1 MRCWFLVAVAAAVV
15 LAAASLLPRPAAACC
30 TPEEQAAELLAW
42 AESASW
48 FALNDAG
55 DLATFDR
62 GLELLEEARRFIE
75 QSAGPLRT
83 ELEAQADAL
92 EADLVWQREV
102 AHDKLA
108 GVFPLIRFYNTSL
121 LFDGAALG
129 SHELFD
135 DPRDRATGQALHGI
149 MALPL
154 SGLPQ
159 RPQLDVIFAE
169 TPPDRE
175 LESDA
180 LTQLN
185 ASPAYFVHNGREV
198 AAALGDAA
206 LAERVGQGELSPET
220 AERLMAAF
228 GTPRLLYLVLQRQTA
243 FDGEWFFVA
252 DARVF
257 GEEAGL
263 TLDAAPVRVM
273 GFGRDRTDLVW
284 PLVAV
289 HLLLWAAAVAAHQSL
304 RGGRFDGSDLVVPS
318 FGFLVGRVVPW
329 LLLPALKQVRP
340 DDRFFAAA
348 AFWWAALAG
357 ALLLATPIV
366 ALKVLGRRLP
376 VVGPYLAWER
386 GLESLALA
394 VACGVAAWL
403 AVPLFAL
410 REAAAVPAF
419 LLAVPAL
426 LATAWLIARLAK
438 GQVAEGWAAPVVAL
452 ALGLALAKADAAWI
466 AAALALALAG
476 LLLRPRVDE
485 AASVRQALGTEAAY
499 RPFNVLKRLTVAA
512 EPLDRREVVWLA
524 LSGPAGSGKSAH
536 AHALVEALR
545 QGQEERPFLLL
556 DGACERLPD
565 GAGVPFAPFQRCLQQ
580 HLRLK
585 LSPAAS
591 GGDSALYDVL
601 LGPLAPLFSG
611 GSGLMASERELYAF
625 VVRALRQQ
633 SARARVVLLIEDAQ
647 WLDEASEGLLA
658 HLQAEMP
665 AGSAGELLVLLV
677 GRREGE
683 DNPLGKLLPGAVQV
697 PLQPLALDEQRA
709 LLREGRGLAPAAVDW
724 VMDWL
729 GAPRGQPI
737 WPGMLVE
744 VVEQLD
750 RAGALEPG
758 LDGRVF
764 AKGFDPARPPLPESA
779 IAEVREALRRLPQTR
794 DTLSVA
800 ACLGRQFLADL
811 VAEALRQPRKEVIKD
826 LEVLERETGLVRD
839 VLEVD
844 DLYEF
849 RSQRRLDAVREALSI
864 RLAGPAASGVP
875 QGVRE
880 LHALCAAALAARG
893 GANLAELLAAATH
906 WYGAGRRYAGEAV
919 TWNLRAVARLA
930 ALLRFAEA
938 ETFLAQ
944 AAATAA
950 LCGRSGEVERQR
962 LWLAAERSHVTG
974 TGARAAAEAG
984 LQALGATLSQDADL
998 ALATARACYEAS
1010 RDGGPPLL
1018 GEAEALA
1025 LAVAESPE
1033 ANALQKAQGLHF
1045 AGLAL
1050 RFRPE
1055 RREEAVD
1062 RLQRAIA
1069 LAEAEGAAGEG
1080 ALAQIANSLALMQA
1094 GRDPAAAEALFK
1106 RSIELKRRQPIPD
1119 RPGLARSY
1127 GGLGLLLLE
1136 GGGPARLA
1144 EAEEFLRQDLV
1155 LAQDLG
1161 DRAGLSKVKLW
1172 LSQARLRQDDPAGAA
1187 QLLEEVLAQDPNPGD
1202 RISAEAGLLSVAA
1215 ASGERAAYLARAEAL
1230 AQRLDERPLP
1240 GESRQALAEAL
1251 RWPEVAGEPAVAR
1264 LRRHLEAGHEGLGR

>member
-1 MRCWFLVAVAAAVV
+1 LLARCRSVLTILLLFLAVV
-15 LAAASLLPRPAAACC
+15 PARAE
-30 TPEEQAAELLAW
+30 TPAETVAETARRLLAE
-42 AESASW
+42 ADAASW
-48 FALNDAG
+48 FALNDKG
-55 DLATFDR
+55 DLATFDLGFER
-62 GLELLEEARRFIE
+62 LAEAAATIATLP
-75 QSAGPLRT
+75 AGPER
-83 ELEAQADAL
+83 AAL
-92 EADLVWQREV
+92 ESEAEALWVDLRWQWEV

-121 LFDGAALG
+121 LFDGSALG

-135 DPRDRATGQALHGI
+135 DPRDRATGQALAGI

-159 RPQLDVIFAE
+159 RPQLDVVFAE
-169 TPPDRE
+169 TPADRE

-206 LAERVGQGELSPET
+206 LAERVAQGELSPAT

-228 GTPRLLYLVLQRQTA
+228 GSERLLYLVLRKQVA

-252 DARVF
+252 EAKVF

-263 TLDAAPVRVM
+263 ALDAAPVRVM
-273 GFGRDRTDLVW
+273 GFGRDRTGLVW

-289 HLLLWAAAVAAHQSL
+289 HLLLWMAAVAAHQIL

-318 FGFLVGRVVPW
+318 FGFLVGRVTPW

-340 DDRFFAAA
+340 DDGYFAAA
-348 AFWWAALAG
+348 SFWWPALAG
-357 ALLLATPIV
+357 ALLLAAPIV
-366 ALKVLGRRLP
+366 LIKVLGRRLP
-376 VVGPYLAWER
+376 VVAPYLSWER

-410 REAAAVPAF
+410 REAAAVPSF
-419 LLAVPAL
+419 LLAVPAM
-426 LATAWLIARLAK
+426 LATAWLLARLAK
-438 GQVAEGWAAPVVAL
+438 GSLAEGWMAPVAAL
-452 ALGLALAKADAAWI
+452 ALGLAVAKAEAAWI

-476 LLLRPRVDE
+476 LLMRRKRDE
-485 AASVRQALGTEAAY
+485 AAAAGEAVQQPAAEAY
-499 RPFNVLKRLTVAA
+499 LPFNVLPRMLAAA
-512 EPLDRREVVWLA
+512 EPLSRREVVWLA
-524 LSGPAGSGKSAH
+524 LTGPANSGKSGH

-545 QGQEERPFLLL
+545 QSAEDRPFLLL
-556 DGACERLPD
+556 DGVCERLPD
-565 GAGVPFAPFQRCLQQ
+565 GSAVPFGPFQRSLQQ

-585 LSPAAS
+585 LSPAAAA
-591 GGDSALYDVL
+591 GDSALYDVL

-611 GSGLMASERELYAF
+611 GSGLMASERDLYAF

-633 SARARVVLLIEDAQ
+633 SSRARVVLLIEDAQ

-658 HLQAEMP
+658 HLQREMP
-665 AGSAGELLVLLV
+665 AGSGGELLVLLV

-683 DNPLGKLLPGAVQV
+683 GNPLAKLLPGAVQV
-697 PLQPLALDEQRA
+697 PLQPLSLDEQRQ
-709 LLREGRGLAPAAVDW
+709 LLRQGRGLSPAVADW
-724 VMDWL
+724 VMEWL

-737 WPGMLVE
+737 WPGLLGE
-744 VVEQLD
+744 VAGQLE

-758 LDGRVF
+758 PEGRAF

-779 IAEVREALRRLPQTR
+779 IAEVREALQRLPQTR

-800 ACLGRQFLADL
+800 ACFGRQFFAEL
-811 VAEALRQPRKEVIKD
+811 VAEALRQPRKDVIKD
-826 LEVLERETGLVRD
+826 LEVLERESGLVRD

-849 RSQRRLDAVREALSI
+849 RSQRLLDAVREALSI
-864 RLAGPAASGVP
+864 RLAGPEAPDVT

-880 LHALCAAALAARG
+880 LHALCAQALSGRG
-893 GANLAELLAAATH
+893 GRTLGELLAAATH

-919 TWNLRAVARLA
+919 TWNLRAVERLA
-930 ALLRFAEA
+930 ELFRFAEA

-944 AAATAA
+944 AGAAARFCA
-950 LCGRSGEVERQR
+950 REREVEGLR

-974 TGARAAAEAG
+974 NGARAAAEAG
-984 LQALGATLSQDADL
+984 LVALAGAPAADPRL
-998 ALATARACYEAS
+998 ALVTARACYEAG
-1010 RDGGPPLL
+1010 RDGGASLL
-1018 GEAEALA
+1018 DEAETLA
-1025 LAVAESPE
+1025 LAVAEAPG
-1033 ANALQKAQGLHF
+1033 AAVLQQAQGLHL

-1055 RREEAVD
+1055 RRAEGVA

-1069 LAEAEGAAGEG
+1069 LAEGEGAAGEG
-1080 ALAQIANSLALMQA
+1080 LLGQIANSLAMLQA
-1094 GRDPAAAEALFK
+1094 ASDPAEAERLFK
-1106 RSIELKRRQPIPD
+1106 RSIELKRRQAIPD

-1136 GGGPARLA
+1136 SGDPARLP
-1144 EAEEFLRQDLV
+1144 EAEEHLQQDLV
-1155 LAQDLG
+1155 IARELG
-1161 DRAGLSKVKLW
+1161 DRGGTSKVKLW
-1172 LSQARLRQDDPAGAA
+1172 LAEARLAQGDPAGAT
-1187 QLLEEVLAQDPNPGD
+1187 LLLQEVIAQDQSPGD
-1202 RISAEAGLLSVAA
+1202 RISAEAGLLGIAA
-1215 ASGERAAYLARAEAL
+1215 ATGARADYLARADAL
-1230 AQRLDERPLP
+1230 ALLLRDRAVP
-1240 GESRQALAEAL
+1240 GESRSALAKAL
-1251 RWPEVAGEPAVAR
+1251 SWPAVAEEAVVQA
-1264 LRRHLEAGHEGLGR
+1264 LRRRLEPTP